1 MPRRRTAVAC
11 LTAVLVIAGCSART
25 GGIAATAVVIPVG
38 ESAAGNPGS
47 TDPSDEPAAAAPEP
61 STTSPIAE
69 GGPTTHAPETSEPSS
84 ADTGPAGG
92 ASEPEEPDPDV
103 AAGDLPDVGMDG
115 VNDPACT
122 PDLSVGPPVLLVHG
136 TFSTAS
142 SNFGNVAP
150 ALIADGRCVYA
161 IDYGQEGS
169 APVDASAADVA
180 AFAQGVLALTG
191 TEQLDVVGYSQGGL
205 VLRTALRENG
215 LADQVRV
222 AALIAP
228 TFHGT
233 DSPLVKELIGESCLS
248 CADQVV
254 GSDLLERLN
263 AGGDLDGTVRY
274 AVVSTQADQ
283 YVTPVESQ
291 VPDGPDDRVVSIV
304 VEDVCPQVQTDH
316 ISILGLPGV
325 ATWVADALRTG
336 GQPDAGSLTCE

>member
-1 MPRRRTAVAC
+1 
-11 LTAVLVIAGCSART
+11 
-25 GGIAATAVVIPVG
+25 
-38 ESAAGNPGS
+38 
-47 TDPSDEPAAAAPEP
+47 
-61 STTSPIAE
+61 
-69 GGPTTHAPETSEPSS
+69 
-84 ADTGPAGG
+84 
-92 ASEPEEPDPDV
+92 
-103 AAGDLPDVGMDG
+103 MDS

-122 PDLSVGPPVLLVHG
+122 PDPSVGPPVLLVHG

-263 AGGDLDGTVRY
+263 AGGDLDGAVRY
-274 AVVSTQADQ
+274 AVVSTRADQ

-291 VPDGPDDRVVSIV
+291 VPDGPADRVVSV
-304 VEDVCPQVQTDH
+304 LVEDVCPQVQTDH

-325 ATWVADALRTG
+325 ATWVADALAPAGSRT
-336 GQPDAGSLTCE
+336 PGSLTCE